1 MPWRYSKSDVAIIQA
16 PIKGMPQ
23 MDQKTWEKYRGYYS
37 HIKDAERITME
48 FTTVA
53 AFLEAISVM
62 FNDVGVDVLDLK
74 NRLDSTKWN
83 PEDSGGYLDVMVN
96 GRFKGSRHIFEVQFT
111 LKAFSNFGK
120 SYVDSELRT
129 MFRFCVSSRRV
140 PSNKKNAIK
149 SGESEV

>member
-1 MPWRYSKSDVAIIQA
+1 
-16 PIKGMPQ
+16 

-37 HIKDAERITME
+37 HIKDVARITME

-53 AFLEAISVM
+53 AFLEAISAM

-96 GRFKGSRHIFEVQFT
+96 GHFKGPRYILEVQFT
-111 LKAFSNFGK
+111 VKALLATCRGRLKLFF
-120 SYVDSELRT
+120 
-129 MFRFCVSSRRV
+129 
-140 PSNKKNAIK
+140 
-149 SGESEV
+149 

>member
-1 MPWRYSKSDVAIIQA
+1 MPWRYSKSEVTIIQA

-37 HIKDAERITME
+37 HIKDVARITME
-48 FTTVA
+48 FTKVA
-53 AFLEAISVM
+53 AFLEAISAM

-96 GRFKGSRHIFEVQFT
+96 GRFKGSRKWALQRIALH
-111 LKAFSNFGK
+111 
-120 SYVDSELRT
+120 
-129 MFRFCVSSRRV
+129 
-140 PSNKKNAIK
+140 P
-149 SGESEV
+149 

>member
-1 MPWRYSKSDVAIIQA
+1 MRWRYSKSEVTIIQA

-37 HIKDAERITME
+37 HIKDVARITME
-48 FTTVA
+48 FTTVSV
-53 AFLEAISVM
+53 FLEAFSEM

-96 GRFKGSRHIFEVQFT
+96 GRFKGSRYILEVQFT
-111 LKAFSNFGK
+111 VKALLASQ
-120 SYVDSELRT
+120 SML
-129 MFRFCVSSRRV
+129 MLSRKIEIVIFNGAVVTR
-140 PSNKKNAIK
+140 K
-149 SGESEV
+149 SGIRSKAILV

>member
-1 MPWRYSKSDVAIIQA
+1 MPWRYSKSEVTIIQA

-37 HIKDAERITME
+37 HIKDVARITME

-53 AFLEAISVM
+53 AFLEAISAM

-96 GRFKGSRHIFEVQFT
+96 GRFKGSRYILEVQFT
-111 LKAFSNFGK
+111 VKALLAINQCSRGRLKLFFQWSHCN
-120 SYVDSELRT
+120 
-129 MFRFCVSSRRV
+129 
-140 PSNKKNAIK
+140 
-149 SGESEV
+149 